1 MTFQPTTPA
10 EARAAVAFT
19 RSGSISAAMDR
30 AERLRRDRDCI
41 LCEMAVARLW
51 KEERIRAKKAN
62 DAMIRND
69 TSRAYLWVE
78 HQAKAKASVIA
89 ALKSGAQ
96 TTAEIMAITGHSDT
110 GTRNT
115 LRRMIAEGLVDSVRR
130 KRNKTSMQMYWLK
143 DDAE

>member
-1 MTFQPTTPA
+1 MTFQPTTEFQA
-10 EARAAVAFT
+10 DLSKAFKK
-19 RSGSISAAMDR
+19 SGCITAGMTSLQRLCLRQSALDM
-30 AERLRRDRDCI
+30 EL
-41 LCEMAVARLW
+41 AVARLW

-96 TTAEIMAITGHSDT
+96 TAAEIMAITGHSDT

-143 DDAE
+143 EDAE